1 MKQDSDPTD
10 GSCDTP
16 LRYGSGYSGDRGVL
30 FNFLAQRSH
39 KDPQRRGIGSQGTA
53 PDFLENIVVGE
64 HFAGIPGQHTEQF
77 ILDGGQV
84 DFLPIQIY
92 TAGA

>member
-1 MKQDSDPTD
+1 MGLDIA
-10 GSCDTP
+10 GS
-16 LRYGSGYSGDRGVL
+16 RGVL

-92 TAGA
+92 TCLLYTSRCV